1 MDIRLNILIKQF
13 SSSFILKIIAMGL
26 GYISIP
32 LFLKYLGDKDYGIWM
47 TIFSIVSWINTFDL
61 GIGNGLK
68 NKLAENYS
76 KKNFQEMK
84 EYIITGY
91 ISLSFLALIFW
102 IIGCFGIYFF
112 NFSKVLNIYYYSE
125 NYLKLLFFITYSL
138 TLINFVVKIYN
149 ELYLAVHNSYISNLC
164 TLLFQILFILGL
176 VILNKMNRI
185 SLLSIVFIYPGFTLI
200 LGVIFT
206 IIFFKK
212 YKNIKPKLKDFRKE
226 KVKLVNGLGLYFF
239 LIQISMLV
247 IMTTDNMIIM
257 KYLGAKEVATYSI
270 VSRLFQTILIIEALI
285 SVPMWPL
292 FIDAYVKNDKK
303 WIIKIYKKLNLLF
316 LLAILGTGILIIITP
331 IILKLWI
338 GEKLVIPRYLV
349 VLWGIFIVNRIWGD
363 IYCIFINATNKIKL
377 QMWLL
382 ILGAVINIPLS
393 IYLLEYLNLG
403 SSGVILATNIS
414 LLPISIILP
423 IQVYKIVKNMKYDN

>member
-102 IIGCFGIYFF
+102 IIGCLGIYFF

>member
-1 MDIRLNILIKQF
+1 MDERLRILIKQF
-13 SSSFILKIIAMGL
+13 SSSFILKILAMGL
-26 GYISIP
+26 SYISIP
-32 LFLKYLGDKDYGIWM
+32 LFLKYLGDRDYGIWM

-68 NKLAENYS
+68 NKLTENYA

-102 IIGCFGIYFF
+102 IIGCLGIYFF
-112 NFSKVLNIYYYSE
+112 NFSQGLNIDYYSE

-138 TLINFVVKIYN
+138 TLINFIVKIYN
-149 ELYLAVHNSYISNLC
+149 VLYLSVHNSYISNLC
-164 TLLFQILFILGL
+164 TLLFQTLFILIL
-176 VILNKMNRI
+176 IILNRMNKI
-185 SLLSIVFIYPGFTLI
+185 SLLSIVFFYPGFTLI

-206 IIFFKK
+206 FLFFKK
-212 YKNIKPKLKDFRKE
+212 YKNIRPKLENFRKE
-226 KVKLVNGLGLYFF
+226 KIKVINGLGLYFF

-257 KYLGAKEVATYSI
+257 KYLGAEEVATYNI
-270 VSRLFQTILIIEALI
+270 ISRLFQAILIIEVLVSA
-285 SVPMWPL
+285 PMWPL

-316 LLAILGTGILIIITP
+316 LLAIVGTGVLIVITPLVLKIWIGRELIIP
-331 IILKLWI
+331 K
-338 GEKLVIPRYLV
+338 YLTL
-349 VLWGIFIVNRIWGD
+349 LWGVFIINRIWGD
-363 IYCIFINATNKIKL
+363 IYCIFTNATNKIKI
-377 QMWLL
+377 QMYLYM
-382 ILGAVINIPLS
+382 IGAFINIPLS
-393 IYLLEYLNLG
+393 IFLIKKFALG

-414 LLPISIILP
+414 LLPISIIIP
-423 IQVYKIVKNMKYDN
+423 IQVYKIIKNMKYED